1 MFVRYENSSQGVGG
15 SSNHLVIVQTAA
27 LTTLLPRLAALY
39 LFDQEQV
46 FTTMTGG
53 ADLQLPVSNGCFVIG
68 DVQPRDT
75 CGHNAVGTKGDRS
88 RFGRIYN
95 GSAAGTSV
103 VIDGASEPFPVH
115 RAARHRRKAVDGVAS
130 SHRFRAS

>member
-1 MFVRYENSSQGVGG
+1 MFVRYENSSQDVGG
-15 SSNHLVIVQTAA
+15 SSNHFVVVDTAA
-27 LTTLLPRLAALY
+27 LTTLLPRLAAPY

-53 ADLQLPVSNGCFVIG
+53 ADLSLPVSNGCSVIG

-88 RFGRIYN
+88 RFGRVYN
-95 GSAAGTSV
+95 GAPAGTSV
-103 VIDGASEPFPVH
+103 VSDGALAPPPAH
-115 RAARHRRKAVDGVAS
+115 RAARHGPKAVDGAAS
-130 SHRFRAS
+130 SHRLRAS